1 MGKKKTKKQVEA
13 EKAKKSQR
21 LMGWT
26 LGLILVLCVGVI
38 LFNAF
43 SDPKTKSALD
53 ETVFQ
58 YDQQP
63 MLGSKDA
70 PVRIVEF
77 ADFKC
82 PSCRLFDQDI
92 LPMIKT
98 DFIDTGI
105 AQFYFINYPIVSP
118 NGDST
123 TAAIAGEAVY
133 HQNPEA
139 FWPFYDA
146 VFANQQD
153 EKQTWATLD
162 NLVQIAREA
171 NLSINFDLLQ
181 KDIED
186 SNFAEQVKGDVA
198 IGNRAGVRG
207 TPTVFINGKELPVQ
221 DTFNYEAFKAAIL
234 EAQSGSQ

>member
-13 EKAKKSQR
+13 EKAKQSQR

-26 LGLILVLCVGVI
+26 LGLILLLCVGAI
-38 LFNAF
+38 LYSAF
-43 SDPKTKSALD
+43 SGPKTKSALD
-53 ETVFQ
+53 EAVFQ

-63 MLGSKDA
+63 LLGSKDA

-92 LPMIKT
+92 LPLVKK

-133 HQNPEA
+133 NQNPEA
-139 FWPFYDA
+139 FWSFYDA

-153 EKQTWATLD
+153 EKTTWATPD
-162 NLVQIAREA
+162 TLVQIARKA
-171 NLSINFDLLQ
+171 NLPINFDQLK

-186 SNFAEQVKGDVA
+186 SQFAEQVKGDIA

-207 TPTVFINGKELPVQ
+207 TPTLFINGKELPIQ

-234 EAQSGSQ
+234 EAQNGSQ